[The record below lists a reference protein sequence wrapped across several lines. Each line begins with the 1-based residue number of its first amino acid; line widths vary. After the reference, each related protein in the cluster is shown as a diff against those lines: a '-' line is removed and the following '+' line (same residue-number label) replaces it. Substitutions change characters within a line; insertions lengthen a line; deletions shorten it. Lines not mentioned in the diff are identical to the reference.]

1 MPGGTPR
8 PAARVVTLTT
18 DFGASGEHVGALH
31 AVLVAHD
38 PGIARVD
45 FAHDIAPGEI
55 RWAAVQLSRCV
66 RLLPGAVHLAVVD
79 PGVGTSR
86 RALAVQLATGGY
98 LVGPDNGLLGLA
110 CEDLGMV
117 AAVEL
122 TPPPRSALSAT
133 FHGRDLFAPAAAR
146 LATGA
151 ALGALGAGV
160 PLHSL
165 RRPRV
170 PPAVTGDGILA
181 AEIAGADAYGN
192 LALLAGPRDL
202 AAAGLADGDPVR
214 VEVPAGRHPARMAR
228 TFADA
233 DPGDLIVHLDS
244 HQMVALAVNRGSAA
258 AMLSAAPGE
267 LCCVTLDPPA

>member
-1 MPGGTPR
+1 MPDGISR
-8 PAARVVTLTT
+8 PAPRVVTLTT

-38 PGIARVD
+38 PGIVRVD
-45 FAHDIAPGEI
+45 FAHDIAPGEV
-55 RWAAVQLSRCV
+55 RWAALQLSRCV
-66 RLLPGAVHLAVVD
+66 RLLPQAVHLAVVD
-79 PGVGTSR
+79 PGVGTAR
-86 RALAVQLATGGY
+86 RAVAVKLATGGY
-98 LVGPDNGLLGLA
+98 VVGPDNGLLGIT
-110 CEDLGMV
+110 CDDHGVV

-122 TPPPRSALSAT
+122 TPPARSALSAT

-146 LATGA
+146 LATGEE
-151 ALGALGAGV
+151 LDALGAGV

-170 PPAVTGDGILA
+170 PEAVTGDGILA
-181 AEIAGADAYGN
+181 AEIAGTDAYGN
-192 LALLAGPRDL
+192 LTLLAGARDL
-202 AAAGLADGDPVR
+202 AAAGLAQGDPVR
-214 VEVPAGRHPARMAR
+214 VEVPAGRHTARMAR

-233 DPGDLIVHLDS
+233 DPGDVIVHLDS